1 MKLKKMLS
9 VILCAAL
16 TCSLAGCGT
25 SKEDEKNALE
35 KVQEAGVLKVSVS
48 PDFAPYEFED
58 PSKSGQD
65 TYVGADISM
74 ISYIAEQLGVKLEVV
89 PMDFDA
95 CLAAVTQG
103 KADCS
108 INAYYPSEER
118 KKTVDFT
125 DAYFDDSKQ
134 VVIIQ
139 KKNVD
144 KYATADDFAGET
156 VAAQNGSAQD
166 SIVDQYLSD
175 SKKQLVSKVTDGIQ
189 MVKSGKA
196 AGIVSQAVVA
206 ESVVAGDD
214 TLAIAT
220 PTFTY
225 DEAELVIAVDKGEK
239 EFLDKLNEIIKTIND
254 DKLYDEWLV
263 DAQNLAS
270 TITE

>member
-1 MKLKKMLS
+1 
-9 VILCAAL
+9 
-16 TCSLAGCGT
+16 
-25 SKEDEKNALE
+25 
-35 KVQEAGVLKVSVS
+35 
-48 PDFAPYEFED
+48 
-58 PSKSGQD
+58 
-65 TYVGADISM
+65 M
-74 ISYIAEQLGVKLEVV
+74 ISYIADELGVKLEIV

-95 CLAAVTQG
+95 CLAGVTQG

-134 VVIIQ
+134 VVII
-139 KKNVD
+139 KKENTD
-144 KYATADDFAGET
+144 KYKTAEDFAGET
-156 VAAQNGSAQD
+156 VAAQNGSAQAT
-166 SIVDQYLSD
+166 IVDEYLSD
-175 SKKQLVSKVTDGIQ
+175 SKKQLISKVTDGIQ

-196 AGIVSQAVVA
+196 AGIVAQAVVA
-206 ESVVAGDD
+206 DSVVAGDD

-225 DEAELVIAVDKGEK
+225 DEAELVVAVNKGET
-239 EFLDKLNEIIKTIND
+239 EFVEKLNEIIKTIND
-254 DKLYDEWLV
+254 EKLYDQWLV